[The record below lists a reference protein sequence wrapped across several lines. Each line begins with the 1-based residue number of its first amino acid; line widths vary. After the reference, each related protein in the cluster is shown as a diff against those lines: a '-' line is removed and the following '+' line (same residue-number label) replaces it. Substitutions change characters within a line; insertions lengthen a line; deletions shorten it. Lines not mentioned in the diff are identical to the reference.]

1 MFVLAIF
8 YRLQLFFF
16 GFAISAAGLVA
27 AGMMAAMLDDPAPNV
42 ADGAEADPRQ
52 VIASD

>member
-1 MFVLAIF
+1 MFILAIF

-27 AGMMAAMLDDPAPNV
+27 AGMMAAVFNEPSPDW
-42 ADGAEADPRQ
+42 ADRGQGDPRA
-52 VIASD
+52 VIVSD

>member
-1 MFVLAIF
+1 MFFLAIF

-16 GFAISAAGLVA
+16 GFAVSAAGLVG
-27 AGMMAAMLDDPAPNV
+27 AGMMAAMLDDAAPDL
-42 ADGAEADPRQ
+42 ADRADPQQ

>member
-1 MFVLAIF
+1 MFILAIF

-27 AGMMAAMLDDPAPNV
+27 AGMMAAVLETPPPDWAN
-42 ADGAEADPRQ
+42 GAGGDPRQ
-52 VIASD
+52 VVASD